1 MTRTLV
7 RSLVGALAAI
17 IALSTTARA
26 QGLDLSRLELP
37 PGFLDL
43 TDLNITTRS
52 DQSITATATTTL
64 LNANTFVLLSST
76 PSATGRRGI
85 ILGLK
90 PDDWSLAKSIPTLDV
105 PPFNS
110 LTLSNVGLVIT
121 DQDLRESSSLLHLQD
136 YDFYREIYKADDYEL
151 VLKPGI
157 NLISAIPMGELGADH
172 PLVKLS
178 DALGIEKGNILLQGT
193 LGQSLTLI
201 GAPGAGI
208 GNVIKDLYLRA
219 ELPPMRP
226 PGSPEWFRS
235 GQLAVELTG
244 DPSMRLAG
252 EMVVRM
258 DGEDLKFFIA
268 TTIATTGLSVS
279 GGLVADEDGWKQ
291 PFGVEWLVLK
301 GVVLRLGITATGSV
315 EPGFAAKMVIGEKDI
330 DVAIALA
337 ISPAGVPT
345 NFMAKGESEAGVALS
360 DIVKLQQQMAAARAA
375 AAEAAGATDP
385 AGPVVDL
392 DALPDIAFK
401 SLGLQ
406 FAPKAFPDL
415 DVERGMAIKGRM
427 WLQLSPGGEL
437 TDFAGVDVSVGEDGF
452 WARGDLGAFT
462 LGPLR
467 WEDAKLDLTATLAEQ
482 YFMINGEAELFG
494 ARQLLDVNLSRQG
507 FSFRSETNMF
517 DLFTADI
524 TCESVFNLRTPSFK
538 VDAVVHNDFGE
549 VLAPLFQN
557 GIVAFAERGAE
568 VTAAAGEAAD
578 ALDRALA
585 NAQAT
590 SDQLR
595 SALEAN
601 RAQAYDL
608 VLERQ
613 QNVSALYSRLAVV
626 LAARNRAWSVYSS
639 TSTWSVALRTQ
650 RRLAYVAANARYL
663 TVASAYNG
671 ARALL
676 SGAQAVLAA
685 LPPVDQ
691 NVLLLAA
698 DAATDAVRVQLEDAR
713 DRLRVLEARFVAIG
727 EAVARGE
734 QLVAVEHAEF
744 HGELSA
750 AAGGGAMNWQITGSF
765 VGQPFDV
772 RRALDFSDIGVA
784 AAQIL
789 ESLLGG

>member
-1 MTRTLV
+1 
-7 RSLVGALAAI
+7 
-17 IALSTTARA
+17 
-26 QGLDLSRLELP
+26 
-37 PGFLDL
+37 
-43 TDLNITTRS
+43 
-52 DQSITATATTTL
+52 
-64 LNANTFVLLSST
+64 
-76 PSATGRRGI
+76 
-85 ILGLK
+85 
-90 PDDWSLAKSIPTLDV
+90 
-105 PPFNS
+105 
-110 LTLSNVGLVIT
+110 
-121 DQDLRESSSLLHLQD
+121 
-136 YDFYREIYKADDYEL
+136 
-151 VLKPGI
+151 
-157 NLISAIPMGELGADH
+157 MGELEPDH
-172 PLVKLS
+172 PLVRLS
-178 DALGIEKGNILLQGT
+178 DALGIEQGNILLQGT

-201 GAPGAGI
+201 GAPGAGV

-268 TTIATTGLSVS
+268 TTVARTGLSVS
-279 GGLVADEDGWKQ
+279 GGLVAADDGWQQ

-301 GVVLRLGITATGSV
+301 GVVLQLGITATGSV

-345 NFMAKGESEAGVALS
+345 NFMARGESEAGVALS
-360 DIVKLQQQMAAARAA
+360 DIVTLQQQMAAARAA
-375 AAEAAGATDP
+375 AAEASGVSEP

-392 DALPDIAFK
+392 NALPDIAFK
-401 SLGLQ
+401 NLGLQ
-406 FAPKAFPDL
+406 FAPKAFPEL

-437 TDFAGVDVSVGEDGF
+437 TDFAGVDVSVGDDGF

-467 WEDAKLDLTATLAEQ
+467 WEDAKLDLTATRAAQ

-494 ARQLLDVNLSRQG
+494 ARQLLDVNLSREG

-557 GIVAFAERGAE
+557 GIVQFAERGAE
-568 VTAAAGEAAD
+568 ITAAAGEAAD

-590 SDQLR
+590 ADQLR
-595 SALEAN
+595 GVLEAN
-601 RAQAYDL
+601 RAQAYAV

-613 QNVSALYSRLAVV
+613 QIVSSLSSQLSIV

-639 TSTWSVALRTQ
+639 TSTWQVALRTQ

-663 TVASAYNG
+663 TVAAAYNG

-676 SGAQAVLAA
+676 SGARAVLDA

-691 NVLLLAA
+691 NILLLAA
-698 DAATDAVRVQLEDAR
+698 NAATDALRTQLGQAR
-713 DRLRVLEARFVAIG
+713 DRLRVLEERFVAIG

-750 AAGGGAMNWQITGSF
+750 VSGGGAMDWQISGSF
-765 VGQPFDV
+765 VGQPFEI
-772 RRALDFSDIGVA
+772 RRSLDFSDIGVA
-784 AAQIL
+784 AAQML
-789 ESLLGG
+789 ESLLAG